1 MNNRG
6 LQLYAIQA
14 DSKHIAASE
23 SEHKNVTY
31 EKYTAPNICLVLKKY
46 VGEVSRKMWKQNVN
60 MFNISLWFQP
70 SVTS

>member
-46 VGEVSRKMWKQNVN
+46 VGEVSITQPKWPFKQNVN
-60 MFNISLWFQP
+60 MLFNISL
-70 SVTS
+70 